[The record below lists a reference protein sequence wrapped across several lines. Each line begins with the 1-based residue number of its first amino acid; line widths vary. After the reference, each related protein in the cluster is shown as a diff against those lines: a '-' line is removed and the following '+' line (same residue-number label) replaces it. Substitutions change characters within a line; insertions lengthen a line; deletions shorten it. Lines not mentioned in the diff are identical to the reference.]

1 MSLGRFRF
9 WGKDSSGTAFP
20 AAVARASHPTSGE
33 ALALLFRSRGGYSIV
48 SCIKRKSGCL
58 PARRHRLW
66 LSLVKANSIVP
77 GFLALVLISL
87 SALAANSAPDVRA
100 IAQAVDNHYNHLR
113 TLQAEFT
120 ETYRG
125 AGIERTESGSLWLK
139 KPGKMRWEYRSPK
152 EKLFL
157 SDGKEAWFY
166 LPGDRQVRRTSV
178 RKLDDLRSPLGFLL
192 GKTRLEK
199 ELDGLSA
206 APDLAPL
213 TPGNTVLR
221 GVPKSMADRINEVV
235 LEITPDYHIARI
247 QFQETD
253 ESVTEYRFSEQ
264 RENVEIADQRFRF
277 NPPPG
282 VEIVDGNFG
291 P

>member
-1 MSLGRFRF
+1 MKVASLIAG
-9 WGKDSSGTAFP
+9 SVS
-20 AAVARASHPTSGE
+20 VL
-33 ALALLFRSRGGYSIV
+33 LALL
-48 SCIKRKSGCL
+48 
-58 PARRHRLW
+58 PA
-66 LSLVKANSIVP
+66 V
-77 GFLALVLISL
+77 
-87 SALAANSAPDVRA
+87 AANPTLDVHA
-100 IAQAVDNHYNHLR
+100 IAQAVDNRYNHLQ

-157 SDGKEAWFY
+157 SDGKDAWFY
-166 LPGDRQVRRTSV
+166 LPGDRQVRRSSV
-178 RKLDDLRSPLGFLL
+178 KKLDDLRSPLGFLL

-206 APDLAPL
+206 APDV
-213 TPGNTVLR
+213 TPTTAGNVVLR
-221 GVPKSMADRINEVV
+221 GVPKAMADRVNEVV

-247 QFQETD
+247 QFEEAD
-253 ESVTEYRFSEQ
+253 ESVTEYRFSQQE
-264 RENVEIADQRFRF
+264 ENGDIADQRFRF
-277 NPPPG
+277 AAPPG
-282 VEIVDGNFG
+282 VEVIEGEFG